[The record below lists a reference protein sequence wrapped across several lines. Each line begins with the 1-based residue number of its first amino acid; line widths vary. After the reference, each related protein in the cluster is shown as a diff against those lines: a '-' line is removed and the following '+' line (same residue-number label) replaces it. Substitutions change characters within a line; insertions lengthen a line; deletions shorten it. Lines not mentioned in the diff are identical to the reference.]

1 MLIVEIYIFVSN
13 ESIFLSCS
21 SCSFFSYSASFTNG
35 GKWWTVFA
43 VPSGRTSKSVHFER
57 LCTFCH
63 SWSLRNIMAGQEDQS
78 KEAASHCF
86 TVQDFC
92 CTVVGVLRAWRS
104 LALSCTITGLTT
116 STAINK
122 SRGGKRWWSEIAWLS
137 SSSARWEG
145 RQRTCEEQ
153 ACDDQVDWWQTEN
166 ILSGLWQADGGARR
180 ARWGWRG
187 FQLLLWT
194 CFEEE
199 DHDLILELEK
209 YIDSFD
215 HIMMCFRHLA
225 SPAFDA
231 ALMMFHPVFPPIQ
244 HDWRTVLF

>member
-1 MLIVEIYIFVSN
+1 MSQ
-13 ESIFLSCS
+13 
-21 SCSFFSYSASFTNG
+21 FFHLVLN
-35 GKWWTVFA
+35 
-43 VPSGRTSKSVHFER
+43 VPSSHTRRPSQMAANGEQYLPFLPVERANLFILKGFALLSLLVTSQYHGRARRSKQRSCISLFHCPRLLLHSGWSSTSLEVP
-57 LCTFCH
+57 
-63 SWSLRNIMAGQEDQS
+63 
-78 KEAASHCF
+78 
-86 TVQDFC
+86 
-92 CTVVGVLRAWRS
+92 
-104 LALSCTITGLTT
+104 CTITGLTT
-116 STAINK
+116 STAINQ
-122 SRGGKRWWSEIAWLS
+122 SRGGKRWWSEISWLS

-231 ALMMFHPVFPPIQ
+231 ALMMCLPVFPPIQ